1 MSSGTLSRR
10 PSAASPG
17 DLAPLPSRRSTRAR
31 TGIGFVAP
39 TVIALAAVLGFPI
52 IIAIANSFL
61 SPDGGVSL
69 NNYGRL
75 ATDPNFLN
83 SLRVSMVFVGGTVA
97 MHLVLG
103 MAVALALN
111 AQIRGRRFWR
121 VLMILPWTLPD
132 VISGLV
138 WRFMYNPTAG
148 IINGVLRRSGLTGSY
163 IDWLGDPDLALWS
176 VILAD
181 VWRGYPFVMII
192 LLAGLQSTSAELSE
206 AARVDGARWWQE
218 FWYVTLPQLR
228 PIVIV
233 ALALDTI
240 WQFRRFG
247 LIYNMTLGGPGRL
260 TEILSLNIYKTYFE
274 FFEYEYA
281 SAMAV
286 VLAVIMVVVSVPYVR
301 NAVRRHR

>member
-1 MSSGTLSRR
+1 MNDSALRER
-10 PSAASPG
+10 PPPANGGGGRA
-17 DLAPLPSRRSTRAR
+17 PSRRSQRSR
-31 TGIGFVAP
+31 TGLGFVAP
-39 TVIALAAVLGFPI
+39 AIIVLLAVLGFPI
-52 IIAIANSFL
+52 VVAIVNSFL
-61 SPDGGVSL
+61 SPDGGVTL
-69 NNYGRL
+69 DNYGRL
-75 ATDPNFLN
+75 AGDPGFRN
-83 SLRVSMVFVGGTVA
+83 SLQVSFLFVGATVA
-97 MHLVLG
+97 LHLVLG

-111 AQIRGRRFWR
+111 SQIRGRQFWR

-148 IINGVLRRSGLTGSY
+148 IINGVLQRTGLSTGY
-163 IDWLGDPDLALWS
+163 IDWLGDPDLALLS
-176 VILAD
+176 VIFAD

-192 LLAGLQSTSAELSE
+192 LLAGLQSTASDLSE

-228 PIVIV
+228 RIVIV
-233 ALALDTI
+233 AVALDTI

-247 LIYNMTLGGPGRL
+247 LVYNMTLGGPGRL

-286 VLAVIMVVVSVPYVR
+286 VLAIVMVVVSVPYVR
-301 NAVRRHR
+301 DAVKEHM

>member
-1 MSSGTLSRR
+1 MTGGVTRER
-10 PSAASPG
+10 PRPVRPG
-17 DLAPLPSRRSTRAR
+17 GQRTVARRSQRSR
-31 TGIGFVAP
+31 TGWGFVAP
-39 TVIALAAVLGFPI
+39 AVIVLLAVLGFPI
-52 IIAIANSFL
+52 VVAIANSFL
-61 SPDGGVSL
+61 SPAGGVTL
-69 NNYGRL
+69 DNYGRL
-75 ATDPNFLN
+75 GGDPTFLN
-83 SLRVSMVFVGGTVA
+83 SLRVSFLFVGGTVA
-97 MHLVLG
+97 LHLVLG

-121 VLMILPWTLPD
+121 ILMILPWTLPD

-148 IINGVLRRSGLTGSY
+148 IINGVLRRTGLSTGY
-163 IDWLGDPDLALWS
+163 IDWLGDPDLALAS
-176 VILAD
+176 VVFAD

-192 LLAGLQSTSAELSE
+192 LLAGLQSTSSDLSE

-228 PIVIV
+228 RIVIV
-233 ALALDTI
+233 AVALDTI

-247 LIYNMTLGGPGRL
+247 LVYNMTLGGPGRL

-286 VLAVIMVVVSVPYVR
+286 VLAIVMIVVSVPYVR
-301 NAVRRHR
+301 DAVKEHM

>member
-1 MSSGTLSRR
+1 M
-10 PSAASPG
+10 
-17 DLAPLPSRRSTRAR
+17 
-31 TGIGFVAP
+31 FVAP
-39 TVIALAAVLGFPI
+39 AIVTLLAVLGLPI
-52 IIAIANSFL
+52 VVAVTNSFL
-61 SPDGGVSL
+61 SPDGGL
-69 NNYGRL
+69 TLDNYGRL
-75 ATDPNFLN
+75 GGDPNFRN
-83 SLRVSMVFVGGTVA
+83 SLQVSFVFVGGTVA
-97 MHLVLG
+97 LHLVLG
-103 MAVALALN
+103 MAVALALD
-111 AQIRGRRFWR
+111 AQIRGRQLWR

-148 IINGVLRRSGLTGSY
+148 IINGVLRRTGLAQSY
-163 IDWLGDPDLALWS
+163 IDWLGNPDLALPS

-192 LLAGLQSTSAELSE
+192 LLAGLQSTSSELSE
-206 AARVDGARWWQE
+206 AARIDGARWWQE

-228 PIVIV
+228 RIIMV
-233 ALALDTI
+233 AIALDAI

-247 LIYNMTLGGPGRL
+247 LVYNMTLGGPGRL

-286 VLAVIMVVVSVPYVR
+286 VLAIIMVIVTIPYVR
-301 NAVRRHR
+301 GAVRDR